1 MKVPMMAALAVWT
14 SAALAGP
21 GDVLYV
27 SPGNTGGR
35 TVSEEHL
42 DQFNFA
48 EKAPCISAYAPKET
62 VQPVLLESLRRLGAE
77 IFANVAFDPLD
88 TPAGF
93 RVRAGFAPAV
103 SGTWDGVYLSGGD
116 TLSEPYAKA
125 LAAAKA
131 DAALVERLRGLGM
144 ELRAKDDLILSAE
157 GRRATKW
164 LRGLDPQS
172 LDPDVLRVEIGE
184 WIRHLEAVLGR
195 PQSARPRPADA
206 IAWKAPEPP
215 EGLPII
221 NVKPMDKSVSLD
233 GDGKISFDCDYRGFS
248 ISVTDPGERVTV
260 ELDMPGAA
268 DSRLRYGGELVHS
281 SGEKAP
287 PAGYPEAAWFPG
299 KGELNYVQW
308 RFDRCF
314 LPGDWRPRHHGV
326 YGRNYPGPALYGKW
340 EKSKD
345 GKYAKAVFSAAWTS
359 LWGVWPGCTDN
370 RADRWRVTVGGDGPA
385 CDVRLVWPK
394 GLPGRRAE
402 YERSSAIGN
411 LELVFKERAA
421 RLNAKYAFAADEF
434 RFLFAKTTGKSYH
447 IGDVDSATVF
457 RDAYLKPILDR
468 KPTLERYAMLAWDA
482 ADARVEYLE
491 ACLAGKKLKEPPLK
505 RKSAIEVATEP
516 DADLVGGIELDEEE
530 R

>member
-1 MKVPMMAALAVWT
+1 MKLAMMVVLAAGL

-21 GDVLYV
+21 GDFRYI

-48 EKAPCISAYAPKET
+48 EKAPCISAYAPKGT

-77 IFANVAFDPLD
+77 LFANVAFDPLD

-93 RVRAGFAPAV
+93 RVRAGLAPAV
-103 SGTWDGVYLSGGD
+103 PGTWDGVYLSGGD

-125 LAAAKA
+125 LDAAKE
-131 DAALVERLRGLGM
+131 DAALVEKLRGLGM

-172 LDPDVLRVEIGE
+172 LDPDMLRVEIGE

-195 PQSARPRPADA
+195 PQSARPRSAGA
-206 IAWKAPEPP
+206 IAWQAPEPP
-215 EGLPII
+215 EGLPRFD
-221 NVKPMDKSVSLD
+221 VKPKDKPVSLD
-233 GDGKISFDCDYRGFS
+233 NGGKISFDCDFRGFS
-248 ISVTDPGERVTV
+248 ISVTDPGARVTV
-260 ELDMPGAA
+260 ELDMPGVA

-287 PAGYPEAAWFPG
+287 PADYPEAAPFPG
-299 KGELNYVQW
+299 KGLLNYVQW

-326 YGRNYPGPALYGKW
+326 YGRYYPGPVLSGKW

-345 GKYAKAVFSAAWTS
+345 GKYAKAVFSAEWMS

-370 RADRWRVTVGGDGPA
+370 RADRWRVTVGGDGCA
-385 CDVRLVWPK
+385 CDVLLVWPK

-402 YERSSAIGN
+402 YERGSAIGN
-411 LELVFKERAA
+411 LELAFKERADH
-421 RLNAKYAFAADEF
+421 LLAKHAFAAEEF
-434 RFLFAKTTGKSYH
+434 RFMFAKTSGKSFH
-447 IGDVDSATVF
+447 IGGVDSATVF

-468 KPTLERYAMLAWDA
+468 KPTIERYATLAWDA
-482 ADARVEYLE
+482 ADARVEYIE

-505 RKSAIEVATEP
+505 RKSAIEAATEP
-516 DADLVGGIELDEEE
+516 DADLFGGIELDEVEE
-530 R
+530 